1 MICALLRDHTMMPRH
16 WQHLQECPQ
25 HLASTCSLNTSQP
38 LGTSLQAA
46 EVGLIKTCT
55 HHGTPIGAHTLGGTP
70 KREIMTSWNPLTS
83 YSYLESRDVAKR
95 VGHVF
100 ECSCITFST
109 FLTFLMFNCFFCFY
123 LFVRSLVSCVILMY
137 LPCFMLVYSIYCI
150 VVSSLLFN
158 PPVDKPCTGNM
169 SSAPPASISL

>member
-1 MICALLRDHTMMPRH
+1 MICALLRDHTMMPRR

-25 HLASTCSLNTSQP
+25 HLANICSLNTSQP

-83 YSYLESRDVAKR
+83 HSYLESRDVAKR
-95 VGHVF
+95 VGNVF

-123 LFVRSLVSCVILMY
+123 LFVSFSCFVCNPYVLALFYVSLFY
-137 LPCFMLVYSIYCI
+137 LLYSS
-150 VVSSLLFN
+150 VN
-158 PPVDKPCTGNM
+158 PPVDKPCTSNM

>member
-25 HLASTCSLNTSQP
+25 HLASICSLNTSQP

-109 FLTFLMFNCFFCFY
+109 CLTFLMFNCFFCFY
-123 LFVRSLVSCVILMY
+123 LFVSFSCFV
-137 LPCFMLVYSIYCI
+137 LVYSIYCI
-150 VVSSLLFN
+150 VVSIHL
-158 PPVDKPCTGNM
+158 
-169 SSAPPASISL
+169 